1 MNAINLMRSEKFG
14 IMPESAWVGIQT
26 FIICSIILTI
36 SGYAFLLRR
45 SNAGIRTFSSS
56 NSKLSV
62 RLIDRVEVA
71 PRVYRLRFSLPSV
84 RHILGLPIGCHISL
98 SAKIPISHTDDDAKY
113 VSRQYTPVTTDYE
126 EKGYFDLVVKVYRK
140 HEHPYF
146 PEGGLMS
153 QYLETLPVGALID
166 IKGPGGRIKYLE
178 AGRFLIG
185 SERVSVKHVGMI
197 AGGTGI
203 TPMYQI
209 IRHVVET
216 RRGRDSLGLSL
227 LYANQHPGDILLRTE
242 LETFHNSALNQFKLA
257 YTVDRVEK
265 DEKWSGHMGFV
276 SDAMIRECMPPPSED
291 VLFLLC
297 GPPPMIKSVRC
308 ILQSLGYREDRIYA
322 F

>member
-1 MNAINLMRSEKFG
+1 
-14 IMPESAWVGIQT
+14 MPESAWAGIQT

-36 SGYAFLLRR
+36 SGYALLVRR
-45 SNAGIRTFSSS
+45 SNAGIRTFSSP

-71 PRVYRLRFSLPSV
+71 PRVYRLRFSLPSKH
-84 RHILGLPIGCHISL
+84 HILGLPIGCHISL
-98 SAKIPISHTDDDAKY
+98 SAYVPICHSADETKY

-126 EKGYFDLVVKVYRK
+126 EKGYFDLIVKVYRK
-140 HEHPYF
+140 NEHPYF
-146 PEGGLMS
+146 PDGGLMS
-153 QYLETLPVGALID
+153 QYLEILPLGATID
-166 IKGPGGRIKYLE
+166 VKGPAGRIKYME

-203 TPMYQI
+203 TPMYQL

-216 RRGRDSLGLSL
+216 RQGRDSLGLSL

-242 LETFHNSALNQFKLA
+242 LETFHNSASKQFELA
-257 YTVDRVEK
+257 YTVDRLEK

-276 SDAMIRECMPPPSED
+276 SEAMIRECMPPPSED
-291 VLFLLC
+291 VLLLLC
-297 GPPPMIKSVRC
+297 GPAPMIKSVRC